1 MMKTYAELFQLKV
14 LIDGKPIQEYHKDER
29 TFVEGRQGSNFS
41 LELTNLTPRRI
52 LVHPTVDG
60 LSAMSGKEASRL
72 DDDGYVLHA
81 FQKTTIPGWRLNN
94 DEVAR
99 FFFAGAGKSYAEKT
113 GKGRDKGV
121 IACAVWEEK
130 VVAQAM
136 NFFASAAM
144 PSAAGCAEEENTGGE
159 LHTQMCSYESGEFH
173 SKATFDSMSSETRT
187 KGVTR
192 GAGGQRRNS
201 MRRERKCSTQNLGAG
216 FGERAKH
223 EVHETHFDKATDS
236 PVVIATIYYDDLKG
250 LRAQGINIRRQ
261 KSKRLPNP
269 FPADKGCNPP
279 NGWRG

>member
-99 FFFAGAGKSYAEKT
+99 FFFAGAGKSYAEKS
-113 GKGRDKGV
+113 GKGLDKGV

-130 VVAQAM
+130 QIIVPETVYYSS
-136 NFFASAAM
+136 N
-144 PSAAGCAEEENTGGE
+144 E
-159 LHTQMCSYESGEFH
+159 LHTEMHSEEQCSGSLSWMPSDH
-173 SKATFDSMSSETRT
+173 HPRNRSITRGRRHT
-187 KGVTR
+187 KGGMHV
-192 GAGGQRRNS
+192 NC
-201 MRRERKCSTQNLGAG
+201 CSTQNLGTG
-216 FGERAKH
+216 FGERAQH
-223 EVHETHFDKATDS
+223 EVHTTTFDKATDS

-261 KSKRLPNP
+261 KSKRLPDP